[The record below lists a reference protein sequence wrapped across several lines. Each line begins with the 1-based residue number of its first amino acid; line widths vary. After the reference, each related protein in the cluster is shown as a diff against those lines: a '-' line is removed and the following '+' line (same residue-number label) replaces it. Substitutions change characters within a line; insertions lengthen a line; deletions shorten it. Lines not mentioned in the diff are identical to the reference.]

1 MLIDTEEE
9 FTTDWDW
16 YAVDQD
22 GCIGHFTSAGFRAL
36 PKSVKRDRERTNN
49 TRSYFFEQA
58 PVMGDWSV
66 RAKAEIDCGGWPRQ
80 GKERYIKDFALMASK
95 GLFSFDTEL
104 TSTEKGRYFLVAI
117 PEQPLRVDDLPAEI
131 KVAVLEVRAPLRFI
145 DTPYIGGSETTA
157 W

>member
-1 MLIDTEEE
+1 MIIDTEEE
-9 FTTDWDW
+9 FTRDWDW
-16 YAVDQD
+16 YAVDQN

-36 PKSVKRDRERTNN
+36 PKSVKQDRERTKKIGY
-49 TRSYFFEQA
+49 YFFEEA
-58 PVMGDWSV
+58 PVISEWSV
-66 RAKAEIDCGGWPRQ
+66 RAHAEVDCGGWAKP
-80 GKERYIKDFALMASK
+80 GKDRYVRDFVQMASK

-104 TSTEKGRYFLVAI
+104 TRSANGRYFLVAI

-131 KVAVLEVRAPLRFI
+131 KVAVMEVRAPLRFI

>member
-1 MLIDTEEE
+1 MIIDNEEE

-16 YAVDQD
+16 YAVDTD
-22 GCIGHFTSAGFRAL
+22 GCIGHFTSAGFRAV
-36 PKSVKRDRERTNN
+36 PKSVKKDRERTQKIS
-49 TRSYFFEQA
+49 SYFFEQA

-66 RAKAEIDCGGWPRQ
+66 RAQAEIDCGGWSKQ

-104 TSTEKGRYFLVAI
+104 NNSVEGRYFLVAI
-117 PEQPLRVDDLPAEI
+117 PKRFLRIDNLPTEI
-131 KVAVLEVRAPLRFI
+131 KAAVLEVHAPLRFI
-145 DTPYIGGSETTA
+145 DTPYIDGSQTMA